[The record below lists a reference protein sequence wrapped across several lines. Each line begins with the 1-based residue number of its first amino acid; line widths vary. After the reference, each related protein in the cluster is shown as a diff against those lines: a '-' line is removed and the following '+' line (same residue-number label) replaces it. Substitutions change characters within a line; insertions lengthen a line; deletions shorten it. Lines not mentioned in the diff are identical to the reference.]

1 MNENAVFITANSDT
15 PLSEESKARLAALD
29 DRPIDYSDIPPLSD
43 EWLAEAAAQRK
54 ARTKKP
60 VSIRLDEDIIEFFKK
75 EDVHYQSRINA
86 VLRGYVDA
94 MRA

>member
-1 MNENAVFITANSDT
+1 MNENNVFITANSDT

-60 VSIRLDEDIIEFFKK
+60 VSIRLDPDIIEFFKK